1 MKNDG
6 FRMKIH
12 VFFTTFFATFTSFF
26 HDFRDFSCLDVFDAF
41 PVYHW
46 DCSRQICV
54 IFFVKFVIFDDFL
67 RFFRDFLQSF
77 CTHVDQ
83 LRELNW
89 KKGMQNCIIEK
100 IAMVDPGFIAVL
112 LRFY

>member
-1 MKNDG
+1 
-6 FRMKIH
+6 MKIR

-54 IFFVKFVIFDDFL
+54 IFSQKFVIFDDFL
-67 RFFRDFLQSF
+67 RFFCEFLQYF
-77 CTHVDQ
+77 CTHFDQ

-89 KKGMQNCIIEK
+89 KQLKEKCIFLCSFEGGFLMHIL
-100 IAMVDPGFIAVL
+100 MVIF
-112 LRFY
+112 